1 MTFNLMTL
9 HIKKINNNLKKL
21 IPTLQSQIQTKSTP
35 SPTHSY
41 ITAPL
46 KIVNKNNFITKIIK
60 IISLKIKTNT
70 IFKIFEIQN
79 AQEQLSK
86 RKTLFNFLENLNQ
99 TQINTMISCLLGIR
113 VEVYSIHKKLNKITK
128 IMIDSKIWKT
138 TENF

>member
-1 MTFNLMTL
+1 MTL

-35 SPTHSY
+35 SPIHFY

-46 KIVNKNNFITKIIK
+46 KIVNKNNFISKIIK
-60 IISLKIKTNT
+60 KISLKIKTNT

-128 IMIDSKIWKT
+128 IMIDSKIWKI